1 MRKTALIFDSTAI
14 IDEEIVKKY
23 DITFVSMNVAIDGV
37 NHRALDIDDEE
48 FRKQFH
54 NFKNLKSG
62 SPSILDFE
70 EAINAKFDEGYKE
83 VIVLPLA
90 SGLSATF
97 NIAVMAREGL
107 SPERKA
113 ATYIHESNN
122 ASIGMDLL
130 MHSLVELLDT
140 DPTADELLAALE
152 ARAPQ
157 NRVLFEIDNLRHL
170 FRGGRLNPLK
180 YIIGTAL
187 KIKPLVEFK
196 DGELKVIAQNRSRRK
211 TMDVILGKIDDFVQ
225 NFKNVYVGLFT
236 YDKEDNIFKAIHD
249 IIKERWPHI
258 RINFS
263 KKICPIFTTHVGVDG
278 YSVAVV
284 SYN

>member
-14 IDEEIVKKY
+14 INEEHIKKY
-23 DITFVSMNVAIDGV
+23 DISIVSLNVAIDGV
-37 NHRALDIDDEE
+37 NHRSVDINDEE
-48 FRKQFH
+48 FRQKFYT
-54 NFKNLKSG
+54 FRNLKSG
-62 SPSILDFE
+62 SPSIIDFE
-70 EAINAKFDEGYKE
+70 DAINKKFDQGYKE
-83 VIVLPLA
+83 VIVIPLS
-90 SGLSATF
+90 SGLSATY
-97 NIAVMAREGL
+97 NVALMAKENL
-107 SPERKA
+107 SPERQA
-113 ATYIHESNN
+113 NTYVHESNN
-122 ASIGMDLL
+122 ASVGMEPLVY
-130 MHSLVELLDT
+130 SLVELLDT
-140 DPTADELLAALE
+140 DPSADEILAALD

-157 NRVLFEIDNLRHL
+157 SRVLFEIDNLKHL

-211 TMDVILGKIDDFVQ
+211 TMDIILGRIDEFVQ
-225 NFKNVYVGLFT
+225 KFKNIYVGLFT
-236 YDKEDNIFKAIHD
+236 YKQDDNIFTAIHD

-258 RINFS
+258 RINFT
-263 KKICPIFTTHVGVDG
+263 KKICPVFTTHVGVDG